1 MVKEV
6 RITTVMKFMKNW
18 DYNIKCLWR
27 KKFDVVKNVAA
38 FIGTITS
45 VYKMFE
51 IMDLKSA
58 IEFVSGINICTWI
71 LVILISF
78 AYNIYKEWPTN
89 KQSFIVKN
97 VKGEITV
104 TLCCGDIFTN
114 NETIVIPVNS
124 TFDTSF
130 HNEIISPNSVQGQF
144 QNLYFK
150 DDITELDKII
160 NNSLIAHGMTGKD
173 LERKDPMKNICY
185 DLGTIAEINYNDKGK
200 KRRAYF
206 LASSNTNKYSK
217 VEHVYMKDYMFM
229 LSRFWENM
237 SKYGHTEENIAMPI
251 LCSGKAG
258 MSESL
263 DTLVAEIVNSYITIS
278 REYVLTRNLTIYV
291 HPDDLKNRQ
300 ILFEKLVKHVEA
312 ICDYK

>member
-18 DYNIKCLWR
+18 GYNIKCLWR

-71 LVILISF
+71 LVILICF

-160 NNSLIAHGMTGKD
+160 NNSLIAHGMIGKD

-185 DLGTIAEINYNDKGK
+185 DLGTVAEINYNDKGK

-217 VEHVYMKDYMFM
+217 VEHVYMEDYMFM
-229 LSRFWENM
+229 LSRFWENI
-237 SKYGHTEENIAMPI
+237 SKYGHKEENIAMPI